1 MLHSLLLSSYILH
14 KNLEH
19 VILFDRPPS
28 NLLRQEVSGTCI
40 YLDVLQKSTG
50 GNNSKT
56 ERELGLS
63 LSEKVDASQK
73 NIDEELV
80 GIAEAKLVSF
90 CAQVIREAS
99 EFQSSMGET
108 TNMDI
113 HRVLELRSPV
123 IVKVKI
129 SSLLVCGMF
138 YSDQVLLILAHI
150 YLS

>member
-1 MLHSLLLSSYILH
+1 M
-14 KNLEH
+14 
-19 VILFDRPPS
+19 
-28 NLLRQEVSGTCI
+28 
-40 YLDVLQKSTG
+40 
-50 GNNSKT
+50 
-56 ERELGLS
+56 S